1 MDGAGRLPRSVNAMK
16 AKPSSRLPVA
26 ATGPQLLIG
35 SERQGRWLRRQRRSV
50 QPLAERVPR
59 GIGSWL
65 ALGFL
70 TLSLG
75 SGFVIGGQYQ
85 AMQDTYGEPRHIIAR
100 MLGFGIDRVTISGL
114 WGLSEQEVLV
124 AAGIDAKTSLV
135 FFDADAARRQLE
147 ANPLIREAQV
157 RKLYPGE
164 ISISLTER
172 EPYALW
178 QVKGELFVIAADGT
192 VIDKMDDGRFAYL
205 PLVVGKNAN
214 NRASEYLEL
223 RKQAGPLAE
232 HIRAG
237 MLVSDRRWDIKLDN
251 GMDVRLPETKPEVAM
266 QRLVS
271 LEESDRILDK
281 DILALDL
288 RQPDRV
294 VARLSEEAAAARAE
308 MLKNRNKAKK
318 KGGEA

>member
-1 MDGAGRLPRSVNAMK
+1 MPTRLIIDTDTAGDDCFSLLLGLRHPAAKLEAVTICNGNVAFDQQVENALHTIEVAGRGGEV
-16 AKPSSRLPVA
+16 PVY
-26 ATGPQLLIG
+26 LG
-35 SERQGRWLRRQRRSV
+35 SARPLMGRWEAASFHGSNGMSEMVFPPARQR
-50 QPLAERVPR
+50 PEAKH
-59 GIGSWL
+59 
-65 ALGFL
+65 A
-70 TLSLG
+70 
-75 SGFVIGGQYQ
+75 
-85 AMQDTYGEPRHIIAR
+85 
-100 MLGFGIDRVTISGL
+100 
-114 WGLSEQEVLV
+114 
-124 AAGIDAKTSLV
+124 IDAIIDLV
-135 FFDADAARRQLE
+135 M
-147 ANPLIREAQV
+147 AN
-157 RKLYPGE
+157 PGE

>member
-1 MDGAGRLPRSVNAMK
+1 MDGAGRLPRSVKAMT
-16 AKPSSRLPVA
+16 AKTSSRQPVA

-35 SERQGRWLRRQRRSV
+35 SERQGRWMRRPRRSAT
-50 QPLAERVPR
+50 PLAERIPR

-65 ALGFL
+65 ALGYL
-70 TLSLG
+70 ALSLG

-85 AMQDTYGEPRHIIAR
+85 AMQDANGAPQHMIAR

-124 AAGIDAKTSLV
+124 AAGIDSKTSLM
-135 FFDADAARRQLE
+135 FFDADEARRQLE

-192 VIDKMDDGRFAYL
+192 VIDKMDDGRFAFL

-214 NRASEYLEL
+214 IRASEYLAL
-223 RKQAGPLAE
+223 RKEAGPLAE

-237 MLVSDRRWDIKLDN
+237 MLVSDRRWDLKLDN
-251 GMDVRLPETKPEVAM
+251 GMDVRLPEAKPEAAIG
-266 QRLVS
+266 RLAS
-271 LEESDRILDK
+271 LESNDRILDK
-281 DILALDL
+281 DVLAIDL

-294 VARLSEEAAAARAE
+294 VMRLSEEAAAARAE
-308 MLKNRNKAKK
+308 MLKNRAKTKK